1 MTAGS
6 GRGGGGGGGGG
17 GEAFT
22 GFLSSSNSPS
32 QRYLFPRGHF
42 WRCRRGEN
50 VDLRAVQLLFKN
62 VIKDFIKNYTHRVR
76 YNN

>member
-1 MTAGS
+1 MGVVGEVGRRSLASSAAVILPARGTCSPGGTSGVAG
-6 GRGGGGGGGGG
+6 G
-17 GEAFT
+17 
-22 GFLSSSNSPS
+22 
-32 QRYLFPRGHF
+32 
-42 WRCRRGEN
+42 GEN

>member
-6 GRGGGGGGGGG
+6 GRGGGGGG

-22 GFLSSSNSPS
+22 GFLSNSNSPS

-42 WRCRRGEN
+42 RRCRGGGEN

>member
-1 MTAGS
+1 MVGEVGEVGRRSLASSAAVILPARGTCSPGGTS
-6 GRGGGGGGGGG
+6 GVAGGGG
-17 GEAFT
+17 
-22 GFLSSSNSPS
+22 
-32 QRYLFPRGHF
+32 
-42 WRCRRGEN
+42 N

>member
-6 GRGGGGGGGGG
+6 GRGGGGGG

-42 WRCRRGEN
+42 WRCRGGGGN